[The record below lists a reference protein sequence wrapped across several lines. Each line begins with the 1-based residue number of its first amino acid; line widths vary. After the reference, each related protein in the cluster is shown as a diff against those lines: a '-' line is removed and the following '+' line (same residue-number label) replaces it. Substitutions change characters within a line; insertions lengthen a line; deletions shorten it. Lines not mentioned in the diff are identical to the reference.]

1 MPGAQRKLIRRPTQR
16 RPKSV
21 ADNRI
26 SHHEIR
32 FRHHPAGG
40 LFMLE
45 FRPNLVE
52 GSP

>member
-16 RPKSV
+16 RLKSV
-21 ADNRI
+21 AKNPI
-26 SHHEIR
+26 SHHEIG

-45 FRPNLVE
+45 WRPI
-52 GSP
+52 